1 MRRILGPRS
10 PKLLA
15 TVMLLALAASL
26 TLTPGSRAASPRA
39 ARPQLAPASG
49 PLQVS
54 PLNPRYFA
62 DPSGRIVYLT
72 GSHTWSNLQDNG
84 HGNPPPA
91 FDYPAYLDFLAANGH
106 NFFRLWTWEQSRW
119 TVDTT
124 DDAYWFD
131 PLPFQ
136 RSGPGEA
143 LDGLPKFDLTKFNQS
158 YFDRMRTRVIAA
170 GQRGMYVSVMLFDGW
185 SVSKVKGT
193 FGKSNPWRGHP
204 FNASNNINGVDG
216 DANDDDS
223 GPETH
228 ELAVPAVTAVQE
240 AYVRKVIDSVGDL
253 ENVLYEISNESDG
266 GSPAWQYHMIAVVKQ
281 YEATKPMQH
290 PVGMTSPWPG
300 GYNPSLYAS
309 AADWI
314 SLNNDPGVYFD
325 PPAADGAKV
334 LLTDTDHLCGVCGD
348 RQWVWRTF
356 MRGHNP
362 IFMDAYDGAGY
373 GVGGE
378 GFRFDDPAWVGAR
391 LNMGYTLSYANR
403 IGLASALPRGDLAS
417 SGYCLAHP
425 AAQGARYLVYLPD
438 GGSVTVDLSAA
449 QGALTA
455 EWLNPA
461 SGAVSAGGS
470 TSGGASRSF
479 TAPFAGD
486 AVLYIYQ
493 AAGPQLHFPL
503 ITLADPPQTP

>member
-1 MRRILGPRS
+1 MGRTFRRCARGPRS
-10 PKLLA
+10 ALFALALLA
-15 TVMLLALAASL
+15 ALATSAG
-26 TLTPGSRAASPRA
+26 PGAPAPPARAAT
-39 ARPQLAPASG
+39 APATG
-49 PLQVS
+49 PLRVS
-54 PLNPRYFA
+54 TANPRYFA

-84 HGNPPPA
+84 HGFPPPA

-106 NFFRLWTWEQSRW
+106 NFFRLWVWEQARW

-124 DDAYWFD
+124 DEQYWFD
-131 PLPFQ
+131 PMPFE
-136 RSGPGEA
+136 RSGPGLA
-143 LDGLPKFDLTKFNQS
+143 LDGRPKFDLSKFNQA
-158 YFDRMRTRVIAA
+158 YFDRMHARVIAA
-170 GQRGMYVSVMLFDGW
+170 GERGMYVSIMLFDGW

-193 FGKSNPWRGHP
+193 FGKRNPWQGHP
-204 FNASNNINGVDG
+204 FNAANNINGVDG
-216 DANDDDS
+216 DVDGDDS

-228 ELAVPAVTAVQE
+228 ELGVPAARAVQE
-240 AYVRKVIDSVGDL
+240 AYVRKVIDSIGDL
-253 ENVLYEISNESDG
+253 DNVLYEISNESDG
-266 GSPAWQYHMIAVVKQ
+266 GSTAWQYHMIAVVKQ
-281 YEATKPMQH
+281 HEARRPKQH

-300 GYNPSLYAS
+300 GFNPHLFGS

-325 PPAADGAKV
+325 PPAADGSKV

-348 RQWVWRTF
+348 RAWVWRTF
-356 MRGHNP
+356 LRGHNP

-391 LNMGYTLSYANR
+391 LNMGYTLRYANR
-403 IGLASALPRGDLAS
+403 MGLAGTLPRGDLAS
-417 SGYCLAHP
+417 SGYCLAR
-425 AAQGARYLVYLPD
+425 AVADGARYLVYLPE
-438 GGSVTVDLSAA
+438 GGSVSVDLSAA
-449 QGALTA
+449 QGALAT

-461 SGAVSAGGS
+461 TGAVAAGAP
-470 TSGGASRSF
+470 TSGGANRSF

-493 AAGPQLHFPL
+493 PARPRQYVPL
-503 ITLADPPQTP
+503 VTLGAR